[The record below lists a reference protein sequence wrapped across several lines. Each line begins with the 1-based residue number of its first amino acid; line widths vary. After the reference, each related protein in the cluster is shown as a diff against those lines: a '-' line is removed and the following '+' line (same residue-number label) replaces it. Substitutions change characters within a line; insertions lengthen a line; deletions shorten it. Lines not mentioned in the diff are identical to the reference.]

1 MSEAAS
7 RFFHRRKPVIAAS
20 VAIAEH
26 LEAMEAEYA
35 DELAMLAD
43 FDYDF
48 SGDLIP
54 VEFLDEGNP
63 LFNRW
68 FEKSRRS
75 TNALFLD
82 MCYDEQAERERQ
94 EDEYDRRCEDARADR
109 YERDAEF
116 YRAGERY

>member
-26 LEAMEAEYA
+26 LEAMEAEHA
-35 DELAMLAD
+35 D
-43 FDYDF
+43 DF